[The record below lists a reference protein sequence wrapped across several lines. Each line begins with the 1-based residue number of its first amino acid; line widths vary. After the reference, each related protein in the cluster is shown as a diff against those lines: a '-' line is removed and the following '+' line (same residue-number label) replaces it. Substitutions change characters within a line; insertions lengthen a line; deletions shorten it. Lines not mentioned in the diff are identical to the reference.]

1 MGQQRYLE
9 GKAMS
14 AKEDIREQ
22 LEKMRTKPRDDY
34 RDGIAMG
41 LQIALQFIEYHELD
55 KSIREFRKGVNSN
68 E

>member
-1 MGQQRYLE
+1 MN
-9 GKAMS
+9 
-14 AKEDIREQ
+14 AKQDIKEQ
-22 LEKMRTKPRDDY
+22 LEKMRAKPRTDY

-41 LQIALQFIEYHELD
+41 LQIALQFIEYYEID

>member
-1 MGQQRYLE
+1 
-9 GKAMS
+9 MS

-22 LEKMRTKPRDDY
+22 LEKMKCKPRTDY

-41 LQIALQFIEYHELD
+41 LQVALHFIEYHELD
-55 KSIREFRKGVNSN
+55 HTIREFRKGVSN